1 MFIVF
6 YCDNCHVDSDVEF
19 DTPLSARYPRLE
31 AFDVDTVCPECDHEQ
46 TFIIDP
52 KEYL

>member
-1 MFIVF
+1 MYFVF
-6 YCDNCHVDSDVEF
+6 CCDECYVDFEDEVEV
-19 DTPLSARYPRLE
+19 PLYARYPRLE
-31 AFDVDTVCPECDHEQ
+31 AFDVDTVCPECDLYQ